1 MEGII
6 WTIYK
11 PGCIF
16 AFMVNAIGFFLLFLR
31 RKLDKG
37 EKIEASA
44 ALGGFLYSCLFVVP
58 LSWIG
63 AFMVILAIFTND
75 RLR

>member
-1 MEGII
+1 MEDMILA
-6 WTIYK
+6 IYK

-31 RKLDKG
+31 RKLDEG
-37 EKIEASA
+37 EEIEASA

-63 AFMVILAIFTND
+63 AFMVILAIFND
-75 RLR
+75 NQLK

>member
-1 MEGII
+1 MEDII
-6 WTIYK
+6 FSIYK
-11 PGCIF
+11 RGCIF
-16 AFMVNAIGFFLLFLR
+16 AFMVNAIGFFLIFLR
-31 RKLDKG
+31 RKLNEG
-37 EKIEASA
+37 EEIEAGD
-44 ALGGFLYSCLFVVP
+44 ALGSFLYSCLFVVP

>member
-1 MEGII
+1 MEDII
-6 WTIYK
+6 FSIYK

-16 AFMVNAIGFFLLFLR
+16 AFMVNAVGFFLLFLR
-31 RKLDKG
+31 KKLDEG
-37 EKIEASA
+37 EEIGASA

-63 AFMVILAIFTND
+63 ALMVILAIFNND
-75 RLR
+75 RLK

>member
-1 MEGII
+1 MEDII
-6 WTIYK
+6 FSIYK
-11 PGCIF
+11 RGCIF

-37 EKIEASA
+37 EEIEASA

-58 LSWIG
+58 LSWVG
-63 AFMVILAIFTND
+63 AFRVILAIFNNNQ
-75 RLR
+75 LK

>member
-1 MEGII
+1 MEDII
-6 WTIYK
+6 WAIYK
-11 PGCIF
+11 PGCSF

-31 RKLDKG
+31 KKLDKG
-37 EKIEASA
+37 EEIEASA

-63 AFMVILAIFTND
+63 AFRVILAIFNND
-75 RLR
+75 RLK